1 MQDTGL
7 ATGSTS
13 MDEPTG
19 STSSRL
25 TTAQLLAV
33 ATELDPSVTARRL
46 EFWRNQGLLPHP
58 ERTGQDG
65 TRPIWT
71 YPPQAENELRALL
84 RLREATKDPDVL
96 RVALWLE
103 DYEITTAQ
111 VRASMT
117 TYLHRVRITVDR
129 ELQRRQPADAEPEA
143 GRWTGI
149 DEVAQVLARKRAAPF
164 PRTGRQRT
172 HDRSDAMALAMGL
185 ALN

>member
-1 MQDTGL
+1 
-7 ATGSTS
+7 

-84 RLREATKDPDVL
+84 RLREATKNSTSPTSTP
-96 RVALWLE
+96 ACTSHNTGSSPHP
-103 DYEITTAQ
+103 TTSTTCS
-111 VRASMT
+111 AS
-117 TYLHRVRITVDR
+117 
-129 ELQRRQPADAEPEA
+129 
-143 GRWTGI
+143 
-149 DEVAQVLARKRAAPF
+149 
-164 PRTGRQRT
+164 
-172 HDRSDAMALAMGL
+172 
-185 ALN
+185 N